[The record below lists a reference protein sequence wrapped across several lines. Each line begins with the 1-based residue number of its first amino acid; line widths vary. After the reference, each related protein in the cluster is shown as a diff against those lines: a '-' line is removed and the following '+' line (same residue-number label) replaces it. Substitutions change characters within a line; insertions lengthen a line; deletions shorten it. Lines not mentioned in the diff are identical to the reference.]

1 MQRIRRFLVLT
12 LLVCLGATLPG
23 IVSNAEDMSGEQT
36 SAGAGLEDENPQ
48 RLDAVTAMDEDG
60 NIFEVDEEGG
70 ELEDPGIAAFSRD
83 MSVKVVNFRTKGNAV
98 TNYKEYS
105 TGTAGYTNGA
115 YGADAAFLGIY
126 GSKVRFMLSGVV
138 GEVSAEEVQVVD
150 FASAESV
157 SYYAVE
163 GGRLRHYIT
172 HDMTAGK
179 NATSLDN
186 GSAP

>member
-83 MSVKVVNFRTKGNAV
+83 MSVKVVNIVPVRQDTPTGHTVRTLPFL
-98 TNYKEYS
+98 
-105 TGTAGYTNGA
+105 GYTA
-115 YGADAAFLGIY
+115 V
-126 GSKVRFMLSGVV
+126 K
-138 GEVSAEEVQVVD
+138 
-150 FASAESV
+150 SV
-157 SYYAVE
+157 SCFQVSWEKYRQKRFKWLILHPQSLSVTMQWKAE
-163 GGRLRHYIT
+163 GCAIILPMI
-172 HDMTAGK
+172 
-179 NATSLDN
+179 
-186 GSAP
+186 

>member
-98 TNYKEYS
+98 TN
-105 TGTAGYTNGA
+105 
-115 YGADAAFLGIY
+115 
-126 GSKVRFMLSGVV
+126 
-138 GEVSAEEVQVVD
+138 
-150 FASAESV
+150 
-157 SYYAVE
+157 
-163 GGRLRHYIT
+163 
-172 HDMTAGK
+172 
-179 NATSLDN
+179 
-186 GSAP
+186 